1 MPKYQFEKRGK
12 GNFGFFVLIMIMVK
26 VIYSLIEFDGNVTS
40 MGWDT
45 STSKFE
51 GNIISIGWTSLT
63 PNLTYHINL

>member
-1 MPKYQFEKRGK
+1 
-12 GNFGFFVLIMIMVK
+12 MIMVK